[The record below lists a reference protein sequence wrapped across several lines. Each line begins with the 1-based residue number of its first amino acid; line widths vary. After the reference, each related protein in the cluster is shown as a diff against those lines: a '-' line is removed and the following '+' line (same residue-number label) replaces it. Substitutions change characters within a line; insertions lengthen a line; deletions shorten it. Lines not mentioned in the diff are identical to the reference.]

1 MSRGAPKTSSGW
13 RSRVRIVPIASGK
26 GGVGKSLVAAN
37 LSIALGQAGRRV
49 VLADLDL
56 GASNLH
62 LILGVP
68 APKAGIGT
76 FLSGSAGKFENVVLD
91 TDYENLRFVP
101 GDAEIPGLANIKAA
115 QKNQLVKRLLSL
127 DADYL
132 VLDLGA
138 GTSSNILDFF
148 LLSSQGLVVTAPTLT
163 ATLNAYLF
171 LKNAVFRLLYGA
183 FPQRSKGYEYLES
196 LRKDGSSLQKAYI
209 PAILEEARK
218 VDPERWAVAVERMSR
233 FRPRLVMNM
242 LEDPKDAEKA
252 LKIRRS
258 CKEYLNIDIEH
269 LGVLY
274 RDELQDIAL
283 GSRCPIIRYKPQS
296 VLSQAI
302 YRLAD
307 KLVSFES
314 ELDAPLSIAELEGS
328 FQTAEL
334 EAESDFGAKMA
345 YVEELLSSGAL
356 TTGDLVE
363 TVRSQQFEID
373 KLRRENQFLKY
384 KLARAI
390 GQGFSA

>member
-1 MSRGAPKTSSGW
+1 M
-13 RSRVRIVPIASGK
+13 RIVPIASGK

-37 LSIALGQAGRRV
+37 LSIALGQAGKRV

-76 FLSGSAGKFENVVLD
+76 FLSGAAGKFENVVLD

-101 GDAEIPGLANIKAA
+101 GDAEIPGLANIKQS

-148 LLSSQGLVVTAPTLT
+148 LMSSQGLVVTAPTLT

-171 LKNAVFRLLYGA
+171 LKNAVFRLLYASFG
-183 FPQRSKGYEYLES
+183 QRSKGYEYLES
-196 LRKDGSSLQKAYI
+196 LRRDGASLQKAYI
-209 PAILEEARK
+209 PAILEEVRK

-233 FRPRLVMNM
+233 FRPRLLMNM

-258 CKEYLNIDIEH
+258 CKEYLNIEIEH

-274 RDELQDIAL
+274 REELQDIAL

-296 VLSQAI
+296 VLSQGL
-302 YRLAD
+302 YRAAD
-307 KLVSFES
+307 KLVSMEG
-314 ELDAPLSIAELEGS
+314 EADAPLSLAELEGS

-373 KLRRENQFLKY
+373 KLRRESQFLKY

-390 GQGFSA
+390 GQGFSG